1 MTATTCKVWGCYR
14 PVANSKYSKLCK
26 RHRELNQHNGH
37 PTFKPPALAKHHATY
52 NQELSIAVRSGKQWF
67 TRVDLTHYEKSF
79 GRLLD
84 DAEQLKPLSQYR
96 RLGDLPERTQL
107 LYLLKGSVENVGR
120 HETMKQWLVVYLAAD
135 FKRRLFPNEKTFAV
149 FVCRKSLKFRVKIP
163 MHLTKSGNKKYY
175 KLNAKR
181 AVKMLRILEP
191 IFQLAFMAH
200 ENAVMWFR
208 YYNCKLHISNQRKQF
223 MKEKHENNPNY
234 ASSLTKLRI
243 IKSIERRYLG
253 G

>member
-1 MTATTCKVWGCYR
+1 
-14 PVANSKYSKLCK
+14 
-26 RHRELNQHNGH
+26 
-37 PTFKPPALAKHHATY
+37 
-52 NQELSIAVRSGKQWF
+52 
-67 TRVDLTHYEKSF
+67 
-79 GRLLD
+79 
-84 DAEQLKPLSQYR
+84 
-96 RLGDLPERTQL
+96 
-107 LYLLKGSVENVGR
+107 
-120 HETMKQWLVVYLAAD
+120 MKQWLVVYLAAD